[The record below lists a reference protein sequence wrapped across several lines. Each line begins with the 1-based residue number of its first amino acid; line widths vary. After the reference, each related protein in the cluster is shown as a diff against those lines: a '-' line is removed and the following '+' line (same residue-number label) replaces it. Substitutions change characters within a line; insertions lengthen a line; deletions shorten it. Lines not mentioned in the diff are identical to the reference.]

1 MSSIISN
8 DCSIER
14 NFRSAGDKRVQEI
27 DYKKSAPENGACR
40 GYKPIRPASI
50 PGAGTSIIVSKAVPA
65 KELELVFGC
74 QLQLAHGASTSD
86 AAEGGRTKVQ
96 IRVVPVGVI
105 ESIECLKT
113 DIQMMLFVVRHQ
125 DRLV

>member
-27 DYKKSAPENGACR
+27 DYKRAAPENGACR

-50 PGAGTSIIVSKAVPA
+50 PARGLPSSFQKQFQYR
-65 KELELVFGC
+65 LELVFGR
-74 QLQLAHGASTSD
+74 QLQLAHGASGSD